1 MIKGLLIFFLGVIFG
16 IMVTIVFIVAA
27 ILSLRKD
34 RENREPTKDEWR
46 AGL

>member
-1 MIKGLLIFFLGVIFG
+1 MIKGLLLIFLGFILGVTASIIF
-16 IMVTIVFIVAA
+16 IAVAV
-27 ILSLRKD
+27 LSLRKD